1 MDHKEAIL
9 SALNTLRVNEL
20 RSTDPSSKFKASA
33 YNKAITSIRG
43 VTRPIRHIDDVKGL
57 VGIGPKI
64 LAKIAEIL
72 ETGRLATAEKVA
84 AIPES
89 TIMDM
94 LLNIHGIG
102 PVKARELVAAGIRDI
117 RSLRAAVEAN
127 PDLLNNIQTIGLRHY
142 EDGCLRIPRAE
153 IVEHEK
159 HIHKFEHEYYDCP
172 FLKWTITGSY
182 RRGAETSGDI
192 DVLFT
197 HDSHYDDDLAY
208 NLFHGIIKAM
218 TRDGYIVDTLAHGD
232 KKWMGYVRL
241 RPDLPARRMDMM
253 LVPEEEYPFAV
264 LYFTG
269 SDKFNVAMRSYCHTL
284 GYTLNERRLA
294 CIEPGRPEPP
304 ICTTEEGIF
313 EFLGLQYIPP
323 HERVDARQ
331 IIRKT
336 PVGGAGAI
344 TAR

>member
-9 SALNTLRVNEL
+9 SALNTLRTHEL
-20 RSTDPSSKFKASA
+20 RSTDHNSKFKASA

-57 VGIGPKI
+57 SGVGPKI
-64 LAKIAEIL
+64 LAKITEII
-72 ETGRLATAEKVA
+72 ETGRLETAEHVA

-89 TIMDM
+89 AIMDM

-102 PVKARELVAAGIRDI
+102 PVKARELVTSGIRDI

-127 PDLLNNIQTIGLRHY
+127 PDLLNNIQKVGLRHY

-159 HIHKFEHEYYDCP
+159 HINTFEHT

-197 HDSHYDDDLAY
+197 HDSHYDDDMAY
-208 NLFHGIIKAM
+208 NQFHAIIKAM
-218 TRDGYIVDTLAHGD
+218 KRDGYIVDTLAHGD
-232 KKWMGYVRL
+232 KKWMGYVCL

-269 SDKFNVAMRSYCHTL
+269 SDTFNIAMRAHCHTL

-294 CIEPGRPEPP
+294 CIEPGRHEPP
-304 ICTTEEGIF
+304 ICTTEEDIF
-313 EFLGLQYIPP
+313 EFLGLKYIPP

-336 PVGGAGAI
+336 TVGGAGAI